1 MIRKFCDAKQS
12 GSAEIEAWAQEKPR
26 GQSLYAED
34 AAEAIVLAAEM
45 YESSEPVNLDSGE
58 EVQVSALAELIHAL
72 TRFEGIIRWDTST
85 PDGQSGNN
93 AGIRGILLAGKNAA
107 ARGLQRTIEWYLAN
121 CHENRSRQWLSTKI

>member
-1 MIRKFCDAKQS
+1 M
-12 GSAEIEAWAQEKPR
+12 
-26 GQSLYAED
+26 
-34 AAEAIVLAAEM
+34 LAAEM